1 MRFASRTF
9 RRKMS
14 KKART
19 RRLKQ
24 KRQRTRRSK
33 SHRMRG
39 GAIHFRDPYNSYAN
53 ASIDSATKS
62 TDPDATKTIQEV
74 SIP

>member
-19 RRLKQ
+19 RRMKQ

-39 GAIHFRDPYNSYAN
+39 GAAFPDPQN
-53 ASIDSATKS
+53 
-62 TDPDATKTIQEV
+62 
-74 SIP
+74 SIPEGSFSTHPMKTDVGAGMPVEPVSE